1 MLPGI
6 MNHLGSDGL
15 AQLKRLA
22 TATMASKQ
30 GGLTSDDNDIPELIE
45 TFENAMNSGDQKN
58 SGEITEMPR
67 EVVD

>member
-22 TATMASKQ
+22 SATMASKQ
-30 GGLTSDDNDIPELIE
+30 GISSDDNDIPELIE
-45 TFENAMNSGDQKN
+45 TFENAMNSGDQKK
-58 SGEITEMPR
+58 SDEVTETPR

>member
-6 MNHLGSDGL
+6 MTHLGSDGL

-30 GGLTSDDNDIPELIE
+30 GLTSEDNDIPELIE
-45 TFENAMNSGDQKN
+45 TFENAMNSGDQKQ
-58 SGEITEMPR
+58 SEDVSEMAR

>member
-22 TATMASKQ
+22 AATMASKQ
-30 GGLTSDDNDIPELIE
+30 GLSSEDNDIPELME
-45 TFENAMNSGDQKN
+45 TFENVMNSGDEKK
-58 SGEITEMPR
+58 SEEVIESPR